1 MLRHGRGADSR
12 QRVPVTAGR
21 SARRKEPSPAPERLW
36 PVSSVL
42 VNGPASGT
50 QHALCLVMPPQPLSV
65 PAPRCSQIY
74 SCSASAAAA
83 PARTASP
90 RLLSPPLPWRVFRPF
105 SIDHRPGSFTKSAPS
120 CTQVSQYLQPLSQIP
135 TPRTMQEPAPPTF
148 LNPPPMH
155 PETMPLPPQAFAPPQ
170 SPRSR
175 RPAPGHGRSPV
186 FLPRLPFPEI
196 LHKQGKAASAEKPGL
211 VTSSNVVAIVS
222 PLLRHGNQCPVNL

>member
-105 SIDHRPGSFTKSAPS
+105 SLDHRPGSFTKSAPS

-135 TPRTMQEPAPPTF
+135 MPRTMQEPAPPTS
-148 LNPPPMH
+148 LTPPPVR
-155 PETMPLPPQAFAPPQ
+155 PETMPLPPPRAHGAAARPQ
-170 SPRSR
+170 DTGDRPSSCPGRPSPKSCINRVRLLLQRSR
-175 RPAPGHGRSPV
+175 A
-186 FLPRLPFPEI
+186 
-196 LHKQGKAASAEKPGL
+196 
-211 VTSSNVVAIVS
+211 
-222 PLLRHGNQCPVNL
+222 